1 MAQSQLTVAQIAEA
15 IEQLP
20 VEEQQRLLARFRFSE
35 SPKESEDSIGVF
47 QTRKTGLEGLV
58 NRSQKKD
65 GSETDRY
72 GGIDLSE
79 YEGQIEPEQLELLK
93 EFMGAF
99 EAPEDFDP
107 TRIYH
112 PLDY

>member
-1 MAQSQLTVAQIAEA
+1 MAQSQLTIAQIAEA

-20 VEEQQRLLARFRFSE
+20 VEEQQQLVERFRFSA
-35 SPKESEDSIGVF
+35 S
-47 QTRKTGLEGLV
+47 RKTGLEGLV
-58 NRSQKKD
+58 NLSQKKES
-65 GSETDRY
+65 SETDRY

>member
-1 MAQSQLTVAQIAEA
+1 ME
-15 IEQLP
+15 
-20 VEEQQRLLARFRFSE
+20 RFRFSA
-35 SPKESEDSIGVF
+35 S
-47 QTRKTGLEGLV
+47 RKTGLEGLV
-58 NRSQKKD
+58 NRSQKKE

-72 GGIDLSE
+72 GGIDLSK
-79 YEGQIEPEQLELLK
+79 YVRFAHRRLRLTEGQIEPEQLELLK

-112 PLDY
+112 PLD